1 MKLSSRSYPHPVV
14 GSRDDVPGAAFQ
26 SVLEMST
33 DKEAVY
39 IDAAINCSSKTVN
52 DLIKKKDAAF
62 ALHVECTNTLYR
74 KAFEFQDSKHR
85 IQIPSDALNDV
96 VEVNTFAIARR
107 PLSGYRVQGAHADYG
122 DATFEVDKGDIIAVG
137 EGRLFDLEAKF
148 DSLRPIGSIMEIH
161 EAPEPGDMPMRVDYA
176 QPKIQIVLSQNDFK
190 DYKIL
195 KPIEGVSVALTTAIV
210 LPVLIEAMRMA
221 KDDTYEDLRWVRALQ
236 RRMET
241 MGMKPDGEPLIQAQ
255 QILELPVR
263 RTLASAMRYAG
274 GDS

>member
-1 MKLSSRSYPHPVV
+1 MKLSNRSYPHPVV
-14 GSRDDVPGAAFQ
+14 GSRDDVPEAAFQ

-62 ALHVECTNTLYR
+62 AVHVECTNTLFR
-74 KAFEFQDSKHR
+74 KAFMFHDTPHR
-85 IQIPSDALNDV
+85 VQIPANALNDIV
-96 VEVNTFAIARR
+96 DVNTFAIATR
-107 PLSGYRVQGAHADYG
+107 PLSGYRVQGAHPDYG
-122 DATFEVDKGDIIAVG
+122 DAKFEVDKGDILAVG
-137 EGRLFDLEAKF
+137 EGRTFDLEAKF
-148 DSLRPIGSIMEIH
+148 ESLRPIGSIMEIH
-161 EAPEPGDMPMRVDYA
+161 EALELGDMPMRVDYA
-176 QPKIQIVLSQNDFK
+176 QPKIQIVLSKNDFK
-190 DYKIL
+190 DYKLL

-210 LPVLIEAMRMA
+210 LPVLIEAMRLA
-221 KDDTYEDLRWVRALQ
+221 KDETYEDFRWVRALQ
-236 RRMET
+236 RRMEA
-241 MGMKPDGEPLIQAQ
+241 MGMKSDGEPLLQAQ